1 MQHYWHWSERLADE
15 VKKRTPPYVL
25 TSGVTP
31 SGPVHLGTVCE
42 FLYQEAIYR
51 KLVEKGEKPEFYFI
65 GDVMDALD
73 SVTSELQDYK
83 EELEKHM
90 GKPLFLVPNP
100 KHPDETYAD
109 LYLNEIKEMV
119 KVFGAHA
126 KVIPVKELYDK
137 GLFDPYAKLYW
148 ENIEKVREI
157 IEKTSRRQ
165 LPKHWNPVMPICE
178 NCKRIDK
185 TQVLEFNPETGDYK
199 YKCNACCHEGKDNLS
214 NHNYKLQ
221 WRLHWPTWHAVLG
234 TTIEGGGVD
243 HFTKG
248 GSWDTAKA
256 IHKEILNREPP
267 IGYRFGFLLLGGKKY
282 SKSKG
287 IGMYVKEMI
296 KLLPPQVIAYH
307 LIKYDLEEN
316 IDFALTKDNILNI
329 TDDYENASKLT
340 KEQAT
345 SRALRK
351 KYVAFQLFGK
361 KFKASFREM
370 LLYYTIYRDWDKV
383 SKHVSYDPELTQY
396 IEEWVRRGF
405 VPEDFNFSYSPK
417 KAEGIV
423 REFIEQLNESM
434 GPLEIHN
441 FVYEFAKSKNV
452 QPRDLFQQLYLTLIG
467 KNRGPRLGK
476 LIYAIGVKKVKHDTL

>member
-1 MQHYWHWSERLADE
+1 MTQYWHWSERLADE
-15 VKKRTPPYVL
+15 VKKRERPWVF

-51 KLVEKGEKPEFYFI
+51 QVGGDQFYFI

-73 SVTSELQDYK
+73 SVTAELQEYK
-83 EELEKHM
+83 DELEKHM

-100 KHPDETYAD
+100 KNPKETYAD

-119 KVFGAHA
+119 KAFGAHA
-126 KVIPVKELYDK
+126 KVIPVKDLYDQ

-148 ENIEKVREI
+148 KEIEKVKEI
-157 IEKTSRRQ
+157 IERTSGRQ

-178 NCKRIDK
+178 KCERIDK
-185 TQVLEFNPETGDYK
+185 TKVLSFDAETGDYQ
-199 YKCNACCHEGKDNLS
+199 YKCEACGHEGKGNLS
-214 NHNYKLQ
+214 QHRYKLQ

-243 HFTKG
+243 HFTRG

-256 IHKEILNREPP
+256 IHKEILKREPP

-296 KLLPPQVIAYH
+296 RLLPPPVIAYH

-316 IDFALTKDNILNI
+316 IDFALTPQNILNI
-329 TDDYENASKLT
+329 TDDYEQAAKLT
-340 KEQAT
+340 KEEAEG

-351 KYVAFQLFGK
+351 KYVSFKLFGK
-361 KFKASFREM
+361 RFKASFREM
-370 LLYYTIYRDWDKV
+370 LLYYTIYRDWEKV
-383 SKHVSYDPELTQY
+383 GKHISYDEELVPY

-405 VPEDFNFSYSPK
+405 VPQDYDFSYRPK

-423 REFIEQLNESM
+423 KEFIERLQEGMDALD
-434 GPLEIHN
+434 IHN
-441 FVYEFAKSKNV
+441 FVYEFAQEKGIQAK
-452 QPRDLFQQLYLTLIG
+452 DLFKALYETLIG
-467 KNRGPRLGK
+467 KPRGPRLGK
-476 LIYAIGVKKVKHDTL
+476 LIYAIGVNKVKEDTL